1 MSSALATARKSSPRA
16 THTEHRVEV
25 DGVSVRYIEAG
36 HDNPG
41 PPVVLVHGFLVGAD
55 LWYPHTFPA
64 IAERFHVYAL
74 DLPGFGESGEL
85 PDYGLAAYGR
95 FMAAFLDRLGLDS
108 IQLVGHSMGGQ
119 IAVATSAHCPERV
132 QRLVLICSAG
142 MPRISMGW
150 AAPLLIL
157 ADRSTFDVA
166 LYPQIIRL
174 MLQSRGRR
182 PCLKMINEE
191 SVYPMLHRLT
201 MPTLVV
207 WGSRDRVVPLEH
219 ATLFA
224 RNIPQARL
232 AIMRGCGHRPFYQK
246 PALFN
251 KILFGFLKAE

>member
-1 MSSALATARKSSPRA
+1 MSAIATVEHPNLRA
-16 THTEHRVEV
+16 THAEHRVEV

-36 HDNPG
+36 EHNPS
-41 PPVVLVHGFLVGAD
+41 PPVVLLHGFQAGAD

-64 IAERFHVYAL
+64 IAERFHVFAL
-74 DLPGFGESGEL
+74 DLPGFGGSGEL
-85 PDYGLAAYGR
+85 PECGLAAYGR
-95 FMAAFLDRLGLDS
+95 FMAAFLDRLGLDR

-119 IAVATSAHCPERV
+119 VAVGTAAHCPGRV

-142 MPRISMGW
+142 LPRTSMGW
-150 AAPLLIL
+150 AAPLSIL

-166 LYPQIIRL
+166 LYPRIIRL
-174 MLQSRGRR
+174 MLQSRALR

-191 SVYPMLHRLT
+191 SVYPMLHKLA
-201 MPTLVV
+201 MPTLIV

-219 ATLFA
+219 ATIFA
-224 RNIPQARL
+224 RNIPHARL

-251 KILFGFLKAE
+251 KILFGFLKPE